1 MCSLG
6 IKQRVYNILI
16 EYYNFE
22 GETEKDII
30 PTNAETLLNSISK
43 FLFNEDAMERFNEKL
58 KDNLHEGL
66 KAIINSDILNEDPLN
81 FRPVYAQVV

>member
-58 KDNLHEGL
+58 KDN
-66 KAIINSDILNEDPLN
+66 
-81 FRPVYAQVV
+81 